1 MAAVYIPTVKTTV
14 SGVAHVCNP
23 NEASDDFTLTSV
35 SDTTNGAWLA
45 RTFNS
50 TTNAV
55 EEEFKDQKTFI
66 ILSNAGNASADVVFK
81 AGDSY
86 AAKNDLTVTVGASKM
101 KCVQIDS
108 AYFKVVNAATGLGA
122 VHIVPS
128 ATVSVALFE
137 GR

>member
-14 SGVAHVCNP
+14 SGVAHICNP

-45 RTFNS
+45 RKFNAS
-50 TTNAV
+50 NVV

-66 ILSNAGNASADVVFK
+66 IISNAGDASANVVFK

-101 KCVQIDS
+101 KCIQIDS
-108 AYFKVVNAATGLGA
+108 AYFKVVSAATGLGA

-128 ATVSVALFE
+128 AAVSVALFE

>member
-1 MAAVYIPTVKTTV
+1 MAAAYIPTVKTTV
-14 SGVAHVCNP
+14 SNVAHVCNP

-45 RTFNS
+45 RTFDN
-50 TTNAV
+50 TNAV
-55 EEEFKDQKTFI
+55 TEEFKDQKTFI
-66 ILSNAGNASADVVFK
+66 IISNAGNASATVTFK

-86 AAKNDLTVTVGASKM
+86 AACNDLAVTVGASKM
-101 KCVQIDS
+101 KCIQIDS
-108 AYFKVVNAATGLGA
+108 AYFKVVNTATGLGA